1 MRLRLSFRPSHV
13 LSVFVVVLLFGLV
26 MGAPVEAGGQLRI
39 TAVSPGHGTI
49 AGGDS
54 VTITGTGFASR
65 GMVTSVTFGGIP
77 GTDVLVVSD
86 SVLRVT
92 APAHTADTVD
102 VTVTRESRPV
112 KHDTLTKGYA
122 YLTTPTITA
131 ISPST
136 RLYPVAGMTVRLTGT
151 GFFAGL
157 TTDVTFNGV
166 SGTKVAV
173 KDFYTLTVTLPS
185 LDAGPV
191 TVAATTLG
199 YGTAMASDLFTIAP
213 QPLVVD
219 FGCDSS
225 GYYYSGTV
233 EAGIVSYY
241 LKDLNGQE
249 ISHDEEVYLGWESVT
264 FDDPSVGTDKTVTLN
279 GAYLYGPDAP
289 NYWIERVNTATSFIV
304 PRPLVVDFTVDTK
317 TYDGTTYAD
326 VTDYSLTTS
335 WLPGGGVVGDDE
347 VYLAW
352 ESATFDTPDPGEG
365 KTVTMNG
372 AYLTGPDAGN
382 YQIETVNTTTGII
395 EPAATPQPLIVDFG
409 CDSAGYYYTGTVEA
423 GIVSYYLKD
432 LNGQEIS
439 HDEQVYLGW
448 ESVTFDDPSVGTG
461 KTVTMNGAYLYGPDA
476 PNYVIFQV
484 NTATTDLLPR
494 PLIVD
499 FVVAWKNCD
508 HTVNATV
515 TDYSLTSWMEG
526 GVGVVAGDEVYLGWQ
541 TATFDTPDPG
551 EGKTVTMNE
560 AYLYGADAASYQID
574 TLNTTTATI
583 GTYLIVDFTVDL
595 KICDG
600 TVGADVTE
608 WWLKTL
614 DGHVE
619 FQSDVPNDED
629 VQLRWESVT
638 FDTPDPG
645 EGKTVT
651 MNGAYLYG
659 TSTHS
664 DLYRIYAVNTTTGT
678 IEPPTAPQP
687 LVVDFGCD
695 SAYYSGS
702 VCHADVVEYQLSD
715 PNGQIIFGW
724 AGEPDEDVHLGWD
737 STSIVD
743 PSVGTNKT
751 VIMNGAYL
759 YGDDAG
765 KYQIVQ
771 VNTSTTYV
779 EPRPLVVDFT
789 VDTKTYDG
797 TT

>member
-1 MRLRLSFRPSHV
+1 
-13 LSVFVVVLLFGLV
+13 
-26 MGAPVEAGGQLRI
+26 
-39 TAVSPGHGTI
+39 
-49 AGGDS
+49 
-54 VTITGTGFASR
+54 
-65 GMVTSVTFGGIP
+65 
-77 GTDVLVVSD
+77 
-86 SVLRVT
+86 
-92 APAHTADTVD
+92 
-102 VTVTRESRPV
+102 
-112 KHDTLTKGYA
+112 
-122 YLTTPTITA
+122 
-131 ISPST
+131 
-136 RLYPVAGMTVRLTGT
+136 
-151 GFFAGL
+151 
-157 TTDVTFNGV
+157 
-166 SGTKVAV
+166 
-173 KDFYTLTVTLPS
+173 
-185 LDAGPV
+185 
-191 TVAATTLG
+191 
-199 YGTAMASDLFTIAP
+199 
-213 QPLVVD
+213 
-219 FGCDSS
+219 
-225 GYYYSGTV
+225 
-233 EAGIVSYY
+233 
-241 LKDLNGQE
+241 
-249 ISHDEEVYLGWESVT
+249 
-264 FDDPSVGTDKTVTLN
+264 
-279 GAYLYGPDAP
+279 
-289 NYWIERVNTATSFIV
+289 
-304 PRPLVVDFTVDTK
+304 
-317 TYDGTTYAD
+317 
-326 VTDYSLTTS
+326 
-335 WLPGGGVVGDDE
+335 VGDDE
-347 VYLAW
+347 VYL
-352 ESATFDTPDPGEG
+352 
-365 KTVTMNG
+365 
-372 AYLTGPDAGN
+372 
-382 YQIETVNTTTGII
+382 
-395 EPAATPQPLIVDFG
+395 
-409 CDSAGYYYTGTVEA
+409 
-423 GIVSYYLKD
+423 
-432 LNGQEIS
+432 
-439 HDEQVYLGW
+439 GW
-448 ESVTFDDPSVGTG
+448 E
-461 KTVTMNGAYLYGPDA
+461 
-476 PNYVIFQV
+476 
-484 NTATTDLLPR
+484 
-494 PLIVD
+494 
-499 FVVAWKNCD
+499 
-508 HTVNATV
+508 
-515 TDYSLTSWMEG
+515 
-526 GVGVVAGDEVYLGWQ
+526 

-797 TT
+797 TTYAEVTNYSLTTSWLPGGGVVAGDEVYLAWESATFDTPEPGEGKTVTMNGAYLTGPDAGNYQIETVNTTTGIIELAAIAP